1 MKQEEVNGRSG
12 RAVGQRAVG
21 DGQGQRSEVVD
32 VGLDVRN
39 QVVSCWACLDFDPR
53 AGPLRACSAVRY
65 GAAPS
70 AWANSAHA
78 LSGIDLGN
86 DWLS

>member
-1 MKQEEVNGRSG
+1 MNGRDG

-21 DGQGQRSEVVD
+21 DDQGQRSEVDD
-32 VGLDVRN
+32 VGLDVRK
-39 QVVSCWACLDFDPR
+39 QVVSCWACLVWPSR
-53 AGPLRACSAVRY
+53 WASRWPLRCCRSAVRC

-70 AWANSAHA
+70 AWATGARA
-78 LSGIDLGN
+78 RSGIDLGN

>member
-1 MKQEEVNGRSG
+1 M
-12 RAVGQRAVG
+12 GQRAAG
-21 DGQGQRSEVVD
+21 DDQGQRSEVVG

-39 QVVSCWACLDFDPR
+39 QVVSCAGRVLSLTF
-53 AGPLRACSAVRY
+53 ALGPLRACSSAVRC
-65 GAAPS
+65 GAVRPHLHGPPAR
-70 AWANSAHA
+70 A

>member
-1 MKQEEVNGRSG
+1 M
-12 RAVGQRAVG
+12 
-21 DGQGQRSEVVD
+21 
-32 VGLDVRN
+32 GLDVRN
-39 QVVSCWACLDFDPR
+39 QVVSCWACLILTLLL
-53 AGPLRACSAVRY
+53 GPLRACSAVRC

-70 AWANSAHA
+70 AWATSTRA

>member
-1 MKQEEVNGRSG
+1 M
-12 RAVGQRAVG
+12 GQRAVG
-21 DGQGQRSEVVD
+21 DDQGQRSEVVG

-39 QVVSCWACLDFDPR
+39 QVVSC
-53 AGPLRACSAVRY
+53 AGRVLSLTLALGPPESLQQRGTVRC

-70 AWANSAHA
+70 AWATSTRA